1 MLLTSTKHGFDKET
15 LKNDKKGGKEKRR
28 CFLYPECLALEYQKM
43 QLSRFAL
50 FGRIIKTFTK
60 LL

>member
-28 CFLYPECLALEYQKM
+28 CFLF
-43 QLSRFAL
+43 LSRVFS
-50 FGRIIKTFTK
+50 FGISENAAITFCAFW
-60 LL
+60 